1 MNLVAYVAFSAVSIN
16 PDRECNPTIGTGGV
30 YGVGPQVIGLAIS
43 FLSIIWLSGMTSRR
57 MAAILGAGGIAQSG
71 IYLFYLFNFYFCN
84 SFFISII
91 ILTLLNFRYLK
102 CCNRYS
108 LWC

>member
-71 IYLFYLFNFYFCN
+71 IYLFYLFNFIFVIL
-84 SFFISII
+84 FFSII